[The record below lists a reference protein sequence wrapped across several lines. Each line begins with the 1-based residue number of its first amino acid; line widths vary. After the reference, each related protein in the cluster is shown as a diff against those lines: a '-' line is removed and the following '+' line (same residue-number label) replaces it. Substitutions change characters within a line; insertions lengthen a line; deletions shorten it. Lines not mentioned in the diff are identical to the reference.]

1 MTQRAVAMIHPRAHL
16 TRARTISH
24 RETTRATIRETTLAT
39 MDRATQAHATA
50 TIPRVNPTVTRPS
63 FEDFLKRLFLASL
76 AVV

>member
-1 MTQRAVAMIHPRAHL
+1 MTQRAVAMIQPRAHL
-16 TRARTISH
+16 TPARTISH
-24 RETTRATIRETTLAT
+24 RETTRATIPLAI